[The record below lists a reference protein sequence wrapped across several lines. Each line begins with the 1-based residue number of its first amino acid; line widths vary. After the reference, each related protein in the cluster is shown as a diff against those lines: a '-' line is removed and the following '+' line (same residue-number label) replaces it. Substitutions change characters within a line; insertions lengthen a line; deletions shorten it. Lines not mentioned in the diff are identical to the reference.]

1 MTYTSIPNLAKFDT
15 SGIDKNRPPVI
26 LVDGSYYLF
35 RCFHGLPPLSNQ
47 DGLPTNA
54 TRGVLNALGKLIKK
68 YDPTHMAV
76 AFDTKA
82 PTFRHELSD
91 AYKAHR
97 PPMDDDLRVQI
108 PYIHEMIEK
117 LGISLIKIDGFEADD
132 IIGTL
137 ARNACKQGYPVV
149 ISTGDKDMAQL
160 VNDCVI
166 LEDSFKDK
174 ITDVAGVFDK
184 FGVHNTQ
191 IADYLTLMGDSSDGI
206 AGIPKVGAK
215 TASKLLGEYG
225 NIEGILANLA
235 NIKGMV
241 GQKIA
246 EHQDEIPL
254 NRTLA
259 TIVTDLQLPISFDE
273 LRLDN
278 DKETQIKRAKA
289 LYELFK
295 TLEFKKEMAEQ
306 LALLTMTEPSVT
318 NDFEEGNLNHTAYH
332 EFKDNQYHKDNT
344 DKNNTDKNDTF
355 IVKPLAVK
363 QGNYK
368 TVNTLDDFNALI
380 DKLKSVPYFAI
391 DTETT
396 SIDWQKAELVGIS
409 IATTNYEGYYIP
421 VGHTGDFD
429 ILLDNQL
436 DRDFVLNELKPI
448 LQNPN
453 IGKIGQHIKYD
464 SHIFKKYGIE
474 LNNWHMDTMLASY
487 VINGVATRHNMD
499 DLARHYLGVNT
510 TTFEDVAGKGVR
522 QLSFDK
528 VDMDKASDYACEDA
542 DITYRLFSVFDEY
555 LQKDTNANSLLHKLE
570 IPTAQILAQME
581 HDGILIKTEFLGKLS
596 LAFDN
601 QISQLEQQVFALAGE
616 RFNVASPKQLGE
628 ILFDKLG
635 ISGGKKTKTG
645 QYSTSE
651 AVLAKIDHPLVDVM
665 LEYRSLSKLKST
677 YTDTLAKVADKQG
690 RVHTSYHQAL
700 TSTGRLSSSDPNL
713 QNIPIRTDTGRL
725 IREAFVA
732 PKGRVILAADYSQIE
747 LRLMAHFSGDER
759 LIDAFK
765 NNLDI
770 HTATAS
776 EIMAKDLAE
785 VTPNERRSAKAVN
798 FGLLYGMGVFG
809 LAKQLGVENGVAK
822 DYIKRYFARYP
833 AIHDY
838 MENTKSYAKSTGY
851 VTTILGRKLYA
862 PNINSSNAM
871 IRQGAE
877 RASINAPLQG
887 SAAEII
893 KLAMIAVDKIL
904 PKDHAKLL
912 LQVHDELVFEVD
924 SDKAD
929 EMGEIIKTA
938 MQNVLTDTA
947 KELGWDVAFTVPL
960 VVEVGVGN
968 NWEEAH

>member
-54 TRGVLNALGKLIKK
+54 IRGVLNALGKLIKK

-82 PTFRHELSD
+82 PTFRHKLSD
-91 AYKAHR
+91 LYKAHR
-97 PPMDDDLRVQI
+97 PPMDDDLQVQI
-108 PYIHEMIEK
+108 PYIHELIEK
-117 LGISLIKIDGFEADD
+117 LGIALIKIDGFEADD

-137 ARNACKQGYPVV
+137 ARNACMQGYSVV

-306 LALLTMTEPSVT
+306 LTLLKMAELPVT
-318 NDFEEGNLNHTAYH
+318 DDLFNNDNADNELNNPFDDNLA
-332 EFKDNQYHKDNT
+332 DNSDELS
-344 DKNNTDKNDTF
+344 
-355 IVKPLAVK
+355 VKPLPIK
-363 QGNYK
+363 QGTYK
-368 TVNTLDDFNALI
+368 TINSLDEFHKFI
-380 DKLKSVPYFAI
+380 DKLKNVPYFAI

-409 IATTNYEGYYIP
+409 IATNNYEGYYIP

-436 DRDFVLNELKPI
+436 DRDVVLNELKPI
-448 LQNPN
+448 LENPN

-499 DLARHYLGVNT
+499 DLARHYLGVTT
-510 TTFEDVAGKGVR
+510 TTFEDVAGKGAK
-522 QLSFDK
+522 QLTFDK

-542 DITYRLFSVFDEY
+542 DITYRLFSVFHEY
-555 LQKDTNANSLLHKLE
+555 LQKDTNANSLLHNLE

-601 QISQLEQQVFALAGE
+601 QISQLEQQAFVLAGE

-635 ISGGKKTKTG
+635 IMGGKKTKTG

-651 AVLAKIDHPLVDVM
+651 AVLAKIDHPLVDVV
-665 LEYRSLSKLKST
+665 LEHRSLSKLKST
-677 YTDTLAKVADKQG
+677 YTDALAKVADKQG

-838 MENTKSYAKSTGY
+838 MENTKNCAKSTGY

-893 KLAMIAVDKIL
+893 KLAMIAVDKVL
-904 PKDHAKLL
+904 PKNHAKLL

-960 VVEVGVGN
+960 VVEVGVGS

>member
-1 MTYTSIPNLAKFDT
+1 
-15 SGIDKNRPPVI
+15 
-26 LVDGSYYLF
+26 
-35 RCFHGLPPLSNQ
+35 
-47 DGLPTNA
+47 
-54 TRGVLNALGKLIKK
+54 
-68 YDPTHMAV
+68 MAV

-82 PTFRHELSD
+82 PTFRHKLSD
-91 AYKAHR
+91 LYKAHR
-97 PPMDDDLRVQI
+97 PPMDEDLQVQI
-108 PYIHEMIEK
+108 PYIHELIEK
-117 LGISLIKIDGFEADD
+117 LGIALIKIDGFEADD

-137 ARNACKQGYPVV
+137 AHIACQNGHPVV

-225 NIEGILANLA
+225 NIEGILANVA

-259 TIVTDLQLPISFDE
+259 TIVTDLELPISFDE

-306 LALLTMTEPSVT
+306 LTLLKMAELPVT
-318 NDFEEGNLNHTAYH
+318 DDLFNNDNADNELNNPFDDNLA
-332 EFKDNQYHKDNT
+332 DNSDELS
-344 DKNNTDKNDTF
+344 
-355 IVKPLAVK
+355 VKPLPIK
-363 QGNYK
+363 QGTYK
-368 TVNTLDDFNALI
+368 TINSLDEFHKFI

-396 SIDWQKAELVGIS
+396 SIDWQKAELVGVS

-510 TTFEDVAGKGVR
+510 TTFEDVAGKGVK

-601 QISQLEQQVFALAGE
+601 QISQLEQKAFELAGE
-616 RFNVASPKQLGE
+616 SFNVASPKQLGE

-651 AVLAKIDHPLVDVM
+651 AVLAKIDHPLVDVV
-665 LEYRSLSKLKST
+665 LEHRSLSKLKST
-677 YTDTLAKVADKQG
+677 YTDALAKVADKQG

-732 PKGRVILAADYSQIE
+732 PKGRVIMAADYSQIE
-747 LRLMAHFSGDER
+747 LRLMAHFSGDES
-759 LIDAFK
+759 LINAFK

-770 HTATAS
+770 HTATAA
-776 EIMAKDLAE
+776 EIMGKDLAD

-912 LQVHDELVFEVD
+912 LQVHDELVFEVE

>member
-1 MTYTSIPNLAKFDT
+1 MTYTDIPNLATFDT
-15 SGIDKNRPPVI
+15 SAIDKSKPPVI

-35 RCFHGLPPLSNQ
+35 RCFHGLPLLSNQ

-68 YDPTHMAV
+68 YKPTHMAV

-108 PYIHEMIEK
+108 PYIHDLIEK
-117 LGISLIKIDGFEADD
+117 LGIPLIKIDGFEADD

-137 ARNACKQGYPVV
+137 ARTACQNGYPVV

-174 ITDVAGVFDK
+174 ITDVQGVFDK

-215 TASKLLGEYG
+215 TASKLLTEYG
-225 NIEGILANLA
+225 DIDGILANLA

-241 GQKIA
+241 GQKIY
-246 EHQDEIPL
+246 EHQGEIPL

-259 TIVTDLQLPISFDE
+259 TIVTNLELPISFDE

-278 DKETQIKRAKA
+278 DKQTQIKRAKA

-306 LALLTMTEPSVT
+306 SALLKMAELPVT
-318 NDFEEGNLNHTAYH
+318 DDLFNS
-332 EFKDNQYHKDNT
+332 DNT
-344 DKNNTDKNDTF
+344 DNELNNPFDDNLAENSDELS
-355 IVKPLAVK
+355 VKPLPIK
-363 QGNYK
+363 QGTYK
-368 TVNTLDDFNALI
+368 TINSLDEFHKLI
-380 DKLKSVPYFAI
+380 DKLKSLPYFAI

-396 SIDWQKAELVGIS
+396 SIDWQKAELVGVS
-409 IATTNYEGYYIP
+409 VATTNYEGYYIP

-436 DRDFVLNELKPI
+436 DRYFVLNELKPI
-448 LQNPN
+448 LENQS

-464 SHIFKKYGIE
+464 SHVLKKYGIE

-510 TTFEDVAGKGVR
+510 TTFEDVAGKGAK

-601 QISQLEQQVFALAGE
+601 QISQLEQKAFELAGE
-616 RFNVASPKQLGE
+616 SFNVASPKQLGE

-651 AVLAKIDHPLVDVM
+651 AILAKIDHPLVDVV
-665 LEYRSLSKLKST
+665 LEHRSLSKLKST
-677 YTDTLAKVADKQG
+677 YTDALAKVADKQG

-725 IREAFVA
+725 IREAFIA
-732 PKGRVILAADYSQIE
+732 PTGRVIMAADYSQIE
-747 LRLMAHFSGDER
+747 LRLMAHFSGDES
-759 LIDAFK
+759 LINAFK

-770 HTATAS
+770 HTATAA
-776 EIMAKDLAE
+776 EIMGKELSD

-862 PNINSSNAM
+862 PDINSSNAM

-904 PKDHAKLL
+904 PKEHAKLL

-929 EMGEIIKTA
+929 EIGELIKTA

-947 KELGWDVAFTVPL
+947 KSLGWDVDFAVPL
-960 VVEVGVGN
+960 VVEIGVGE
-968 NWEEAH
+968 NWEKAH

>member
-1 MTYTSIPNLAKFDT
+1 MTYTDIPNLATFDT
-15 SGIDKNRPPVI
+15 SAIDKDRPPVI

-35 RCFHGLPPLSNQ
+35 RCFHGMPPLSNQ

-68 YDPTHMAV
+68 YKPTHMAV

-108 PYIHEMIEK
+108 PYIHDLIEK

-137 ARNACKQGYPVV
+137 ARNACMQGYPVV

-174 ITDVAGVFDK
+174 ITDVQDVFDK

-215 TASKLLGEYG
+215 TASKLLTEYG
-225 NIEGILANLA
+225 DIDGILANLA

-241 GQKIA
+241 GQKIY
-246 EHQDEIPL
+246 EHQGEIPL

-259 TIVTDLQLPISFDE
+259 TIVTNLELPISFDE
-273 LRLDN
+273 LKLDN

-306 LALLTMTEPSVT
+306 LALLKMAELPVT
-318 NDFEEGNLNHTAYH
+318 DDLFNNDNADNELNNPFNDNLA
-332 EFKDNQYHKDNT
+332 DNSDELT
-344 DKNNTDKNDTF
+344 
-355 IVKPLAVK
+355 VKPLPIK
-363 QGNYK
+363 QGTYK
-368 TVNTLDDFNALI
+368 TINSLDEFHKLI

-396 SIDWQKAELVGIS
+396 SIDWQKAELVGVS
-409 IATTNYEGYYIP
+409 VATANYEGYYIP

-436 DRDFVLNELKPI
+436 DRDFVLTELKPI
-448 LQNPN
+448 LQNQR

-464 SHIFKKYGIE
+464 SHVFKKYGIE

-510 TTFEDVAGKGVR
+510 TTFEDVAGKGAK

-542 DITYRLFSVFDEY
+542 DITYRLFSVFDDY
-555 LQKDTNANSLLHKLE
+555 LQKDTNANSLLHKVE

-601 QISQLEQQVFALAGE
+601 QISQLEQKAFELAGE
-616 RFNVASPKQLGE
+616 SFNVASPKQLGE

-635 ISGGKKTKTG
+635 IAGGKKTKTG

-651 AVLAKIDHPLVDVM
+651 AVLAKIDHPLVDVV
-665 LEYRSLSKLKST
+665 LEHRSLSKLKST
-677 YTDTLAKVADKQG
+677 YTDALAKVADKQG

-725 IREAFVA
+725 IREAFIA
-732 PKGRVILAADYSQIE
+732 PTGRVIMAADYSQIE
-747 LRLMAHFSGDER
+747 LRLMAHFSGDES
-759 LIDAFK
+759 LINAFK

-770 HTATAS
+770 HTATAA
-776 EIMAKDLAE
+776 EIMGKELSD

-862 PNINSSNAM
+862 PDINSSNAM

-893 KLAMIAVDKIL
+893 KLAMIAVDKVL

-929 EMGEIIKTA
+929 EIGELIKTA

-947 KELGWDVAFTVPL
+947 KSLGWDVEFAVPL
-960 VVEVGVGN
+960 VVEIGVGE
-968 NWEEAH
+968 NWEKAH

>member
-54 TRGVLNALGKLIKK
+54 IRGVLNALGKLIKK
-68 YDPTHMAV
+68 YGPTHMAV

-137 ARNACKQGYPVV
+137 ARNACMQGYPVV

-225 NIEGILANLA
+225 NIEGILANLS

-259 TIVTDLQLPISFDE
+259 TIVTNLELPISFDE

-306 LALLTMTEPSVT
+306 LALLKMAELPVT
-318 NDFEEGNLNHTAYH
+318 DDLFNNDNADNELNNPFDDNLA
-332 EFKDNQYHKDNT
+332 DNSDELS
-344 DKNNTDKNDTF
+344 
-355 IVKPLAVK
+355 VKPLPIK
-363 QGNYK
+363 QGTYK
-368 TVNTLDDFNALI
+368 TINSLDEFHKFI
-380 DKLKSVPYFAI
+380 DKLNSVPYFAI

-396 SIDWQKAELVGIS
+396 SIDWQKAELVGVS

-464 SHIFKKYGIE
+464 SHVFKKYGIE

-487 VINGVATRHNMD
+487 VINGIATRHNMD

-510 TTFEDVAGKGVR
+510 TTFEDVVGKGVK

-555 LQKDTNANSLLHKLE
+555 LQKDTNANSLLHNLE

-601 QISQLEQQVFALAGE
+601 QISQLEQQAFELAGE

-665 LEYRSLSKLKST
+665 LEHRSLSKLKST

-700 TSTGRLSSSDPNL
+700 TSTGRLS
-713 QNIPIRTDTGRL
+713 
-725 IREAFVA
+725 
-732 PKGRVILAADYSQIE
+732 
-747 LRLMAHFSGDER
+747 
-759 LIDAFK
+759 
-765 NNLDI
+765 
-770 HTATAS
+770 
-776 EIMAKDLAE
+776 
-785 VTPNERRSAKAVN
+785 
-798 FGLLYGMGVFG
+798 
-809 LAKQLGVENGVAK
+809 
-822 DYIKRYFARYP
+822 
-833 AIHDY
+833 
-838 MENTKSYAKSTGY
+838 
-851 VTTILGRKLYA
+851 
-862 PNINSSNAM
+862 
-871 IRQGAE
+871 
-877 RASINAPLQG
+877 
-887 SAAEII
+887 
-893 KLAMIAVDKIL
+893 
-904 PKDHAKLL
+904 
-912 LQVHDELVFEVD
+912 
-924 SDKAD
+924 
-929 EMGEIIKTA
+929 
-938 MQNVLTDTA
+938 
-947 KELGWDVAFTVPL
+947 
-960 VVEVGVGN
+960 
-968 NWEEAH
+968 

>member
-54 TRGVLNALGKLIKK
+54 IRGVLNALGKLIKK
-68 YDPTHMAV
+68 YNPTHMAV

-97 PPMDDDLRVQI
+97 PPMDDDLQVQI
-108 PYIHEMIEK
+108 PYIHELIEK
-117 LGISLIKIDGFEADD
+117 LGIALIKIDGFEADD

-137 ARNACKQGYPVV
+137 ARNACMQGYPVV

-225 NIEGILANLA
+225 NIEGILANVA

-278 DKETQIKRAKA
+278 DKETQIKRAKV

-295 TLEFKKEMAEQ
+295 KLAFKKEMAEQ
-306 LALLTMTEPSVT
+306 LTLLKMAELPVT
-318 NDFEEGNLNHTAYH
+318 DDLFNNDNADNELNNPFDDNLA
-332 EFKDNQYHKDNT
+332 DNSDELS
-344 DKNNTDKNDTF
+344 
-355 IVKPLAVK
+355 VKPLPIK
-363 QGNYK
+363 QGTYK
-368 TVNTLDDFNALI
+368 TINSLDEFHKFI
-380 DKLKSVPYFAI
+380 DKLKNVPYFAI

-409 IATTNYEGYYIP
+409 IATNNYEGYYIP

-436 DRDFVLNELKPI
+436 DRDVVLNELKPI
-448 LQNPN
+448 LENPN

-510 TTFEDVAGKGVR
+510 TTFEDVAGKGVK

-555 LQKDTNANSLLHKLE
+555 LQKDTNANSLLHNLE

-601 QISQLEQQVFALAGE
+601 QISQLEQQAFELAGE

-665 LEYRSLSKLKST
+665 LEHRSLSKLKST

-838 MENTKSYAKSTGY
+838 MENTKNSAKSTGY

-862 PNINSSNAM
+862 PNINSPNAM

>member
-1 MTYTSIPNLAKFDT
+1 MTYTSIPNLAVFDT
-15 SGIDKNRPPVI
+15 ADIDKSKPPVI

-54 TRGVLNALGKLIKK
+54 TRGVLNALNKLIKK
-68 YDPTHMAV
+68 YKPTHMAV

-108 PYIHEMIEK
+108 PYIHDLIEK
-117 LGISLIKIDGFEADD
+117 LGIALIKIDGYEADD

-137 ARNACKQGYPVV
+137 AHTACQHGYPVV

-174 ITDVAGVFDK
+174 ITDVQGVFDK

-215 TASKLLGEYG
+215 TASKLLTEYG
-225 NIEGILANLA
+225 DIDGILANLA
-235 NIKGMV
+235 SIKGMV

-246 EHQDEIPL
+246 QHQGEIPL

-259 TIVTDLQLPISFDE
+259 TIVTNLELPISFDE
-273 LRLDN
+273 LKLDN
-278 DKETQIKRAKA
+278 NKEIQIKRAKD
-289 LYELFK
+289 LYDLFK
-295 TLEFKKEMAEQ
+295 ELEFKKEMAEQ
-306 LALLTMTEPSVT
+306 SALLNTMDSSIVDELFNHDNLKDNA
-318 NDFEEGNLNHTAYH
+318 NDNLNNSNELT
-332 EFKDNQYHKDNT
+332 
-344 DKNNTDKNDTF
+344 
-355 IVKPLAVK
+355 VKPLPVQ

-368 TVNTLDDFNALI
+368 TINTFDEFQALI
-380 DKLKSVPYFAI
+380 NKLKAVPYFAI

-396 SIDWQKAELVGIS
+396 SVDWQKAQLVGVS
-409 IATTNYEGYYIP
+409 IATNNYEGYYIP

-436 DRDFVLNELKPI
+436 DRNFVLNELKPI
-448 LQNPN
+448 LENPA

-464 SHIFKKYGIE
+464 SHIFKKYGIK
-474 LNNWHMDTMLASY
+474 LNNWYMDTMLASY

-499 DLARHYLGVNT
+499 DLARHYLNVKT
-510 TTFEDVAGKGVR
+510 TTFEDVAGKGAK
-522 QLSFDK
+522 QLTFDK

-542 DITYRLFSVFDEY
+542 DIAYRLFSVFAEY
-555 LQKDTNANSLLHKLE
+555 LQKDTNTKNLLEKLE
-570 IPTAQILAQME
+570 MPTAQILAQME
-581 HDGILIKTEFLGKLS
+581 YDGILIKTEFLGKLS
-596 LAFDN
+596 LVFNN
-601 QISQLEQQVFALAGE
+601 QISQLENKAFELAGE
-616 RFNVASPKQLGE
+616 NFNVASPKQLGE
-628 ILFDKLG
+628 ILFGKLG
-635 ISGGKKTKTG
+635 IAGGKKTKTG

-651 AVLAKIDHPLVDVM
+651 AVLAKIDHPLVDVV
-665 LEYRSLSKLKST
+665 LEHRSLSKLKST
-677 YTDTLAKVADKQG
+677 YTDTLAKVADENG

-725 IREAFVA
+725 IREAFIA
-732 PKGRVILAADYSQIE
+732 PKGRVVLAADYSQIE
-747 LRLMAHFSGDER
+747 LRLMAHFSGDES
-759 LIDAFK
+759 LINAFK

-770 HTATAS
+770 HTATAA
-776 EIMAKDLAE
+776 EIMDKQLTD
-785 VTPNERRSAKAVN
+785 VTPHERRSAKAVN

-838 MENTKSYAKSTGY
+838 MENTKSYAKSAGY

-862 PNINSSNAM
+862 PDINSSNAM

-893 KLAMIAVDKIL
+893 KLAMIAVDKVL
-904 PKDHAKLL
+904 PKEHAKLL

-924 SDKAD
+924 ADKVD
-929 EMGEIIKTA
+929 EVGELIKTA

-947 KELGWDVAFTVPL
+947 KDLGWDVDFAVPL
-960 VVEVGVGN
+960 VVEIGVGE
-968 NWEEAH
+968 NWDKAH

>member
-1 MTYTSIPNLAKFDT
+1 MTHIPNLATFDT
-15 SGIDKNRPPVI
+15 THIDRTRSPVI

-35 RCFHGLPPLSNQ
+35 RCFHGLPPLANK

-54 TRGVLNALGKLIKK
+54 TRGVLNALNKLIKK
-68 YDPTHMAV
+68 YNPTHMAV

-108 PYIHEMIEK
+108 PYIHKMIGR
-117 LGISLIKIDGFEADD
+117 LGIPLITIDGFEADD

-137 ARNACKQGYPVV
+137 AHTACQNGYPVV

-174 ITDVAGVFDK
+174 ITDVAGVFEK

-191 IADYLTLMGDSSDGI
+191 IADYLTLMGDSVDGI

-215 TASKLLGEYG
+215 TASKLLTDYG
-225 NIEGILANLA
+225 DIEGILNNLA
-235 NIKGMV
+235 NIKGVV
-241 GQKIA
+241 GKNIA
-246 EHQDEIPL
+246 EHQGEIPL

-259 TIVTDLQLPISFDE
+259 TIVTNLALPISFDE
-273 LRLDN
+273 LKLDN
-278 DKETQIKRAKA
+278 SQTATIGRAKD
-289 LYELFK
+289 LHQLFNE
-295 TLEFKKEMAEQ
+295 LEFKKEMAEQ
-306 LALLTMTEPSVT
+306 SALLKLADMPITDDLFA
-318 NDFEEGNLNHTAYH
+318 NDELSNDNLPT
-332 EFKDNQYHKDNT
+332 DNLLNGELL
-344 DKNNTDKNDTF
+344 NSDTLS
-355 IVKPLAVK
+355 VKPLPIK
-363 QGNYK
+363 PTHYHTIDNK
-368 TVNTLDDFNALI
+368 DDFLNLI
-380 DKLKSVPYFAI
+380 TQLKNSPHFAI

-396 SIDWQKAELVGIS
+396 DIHWQKAELVGIS
-409 IATTNYEGYYIP
+409 ISLYNYNGYYIP
-421 VGHTGDFD
+421 LGHTGDFN
-429 ILLDNQL
+429 LLIDNQL
-436 DRDFVLNELKPI
+436 DRDFVLNKLKPI
-448 LQNPN
+448 LENPS

-464 SHIFKKYGIE
+464 SHIFKKYGID
-474 LNNWHMDTMLASY
+474 LINWQMDTMLASY
-487 VINGVATRHNMD
+487 VINSVATRHNMD
-499 DLARHYLGVNT
+499 DLARHYLGVT
-510 TTFEDVAGKGVR
+510 TTSFEEVAGKGAK
-522 QLSFDK
+522 QISFDK
-528 VDMDKASDYACEDA
+528 VELEKASQYACEDA

-555 LQKDTNANSLLHKLE
+555 LNQDPNAKNLLTKLE

-581 HDGILIKTEFLGKLS
+581 YDGILIKPEFLSKLS
-596 LAFDN
+596 LSFDN
-601 QISQLEQQVFALAGE
+601 QIFELEQKAYELAGE
-616 RFNVASPKQLGE
+616 PFNLASPKQLGE
-628 ILFDKLG
+628 ILFGKLG

-651 AVLAKIDHPLVDVM
+651 ATLAKIDHPLVEVV
-665 LEYRSLSKLKST
+665 LEHRSLSKLKST
-677 YTDTLAKVADKQG
+677 YTDALIKACDKGG

-713 QNIPIRTDTGRL
+713 QNIPIRTDTGRQ

-732 PKGRVILAADYSQIE
+732 PEGRVILAADYSQIE
-747 LRLMAHFSGDER
+747 LRLMAHFSGDES
-759 LIDAFK
+759 LINAF
-765 NNLDI
+765 NHNLDI

-776 EIMAKDLAE
+776 EIMGKPLSE

-809 LAKQLGVENGVAK
+809 LAKQLGVSNDVAK

-833 AIHDY
+833 AINDY
-838 MENTKSYAKSTGY
+838 MENTKTHAKEMGY

-862 PNINSSNAM
+862 PDINSSNQM
-871 IRQGAE
+871 IKQGAE

-893 KLAMIAVDKIL
+893 KLAMIAVDKVL
-904 PKDHAKLL
+904 PKDNAKLL

-924 SDKAD
+924 ADKVD
-929 EMGEIIKTA
+929 EIGELIKTA
-938 MQNVLTDTA
+938 MQNVLRDTA
-947 KELGWDVAFTVPL
+947 KTLGWTVEFAVPL
-960 VVEVGVGN
+960 LVEIGVGE
-968 NWEEAH
+968 NWDEAH

>member
-1 MTYTSIPNLAKFDT
+1 MTYTDIPNLATFDT
-15 SGIDKNRPPVI
+15 SAIDKSKPPVI

-35 RCFHGLPPLSNQ
+35 RCFHGLPLLSNQ

-68 YDPTHMAV
+68 YKPSHMAV

-108 PYIHEMIEK
+108 PYIHDLIEK
-117 LGISLIKIDGFEADD
+117 LGIPLIKIDGFEADD

-137 ARNACKQGYPVV
+137 AHTACQNGYPVV

-174 ITDVAGVFDK
+174 ITDVQGVFDK

-215 TASKLLGEYG
+215 TASKLLTEYG
-225 NIEGILANLA
+225 DIDGILANLA

-241 GQKIA
+241 GQKIY
-246 EHQDEIPL
+246 EHQGEIPL

-259 TIVTDLQLPISFDE
+259 TIVTNLELPISFDE

-278 DKETQIKRAKA
+278 DKQTQIKRAKA

-306 LALLTMTEPSVT
+306 SALLKMAELPVT
-318 NDFEEGNLNHTAYH
+318 DDLFNNDNADNELNNPFDDNLA
-332 EFKDNQYHKDNT
+332 DNSDELS
-344 DKNNTDKNDTF
+344 
-355 IVKPLAVK
+355 VKPLPIK
-363 QGNYK
+363 QGTYK
-368 TVNTLDDFNALI
+368 TINSLDEFYKLI
-380 DKLKSVPYFAI
+380 DKLKSLPYFAI

-396 SIDWQKAELVGIS
+396 SIDWQKAELVGVS
-409 IATTNYEGYYIP
+409 VATTNYEGYYIP

-448 LQNPN
+448 LENQS

-464 SHIFKKYGIE
+464 SHVFKKYGIE

-510 TTFEDVAGKGVR
+510 TTFEDVAGKGAK

-601 QISQLEQQVFALAGE
+601 QISQLEQKAFELAGE
-616 RFNVASPKQLGE
+616 SFNVASPKQLGE

-651 AVLAKIDHPLVDVM
+651 ATLAKIDHPLVDVV
-665 LEYRSLSKLKST
+665 LEHRSLSKLKST
-677 YTDTLAKVADKQG
+677 YTDALAKVADKQG

-725 IREAFVA
+725 IREAFIA
-732 PKGRVILAADYSQIE
+732 PTGRVIMAADYSQIE
-747 LRLMAHFSGDER
+747 LRLMAHFSGDES
-759 LIDAFK
+759 LINAFK

-770 HTATAS
+770 HTATAA
-776 EIMAKDLAE
+776 EIMGKELSD

-862 PNINSSNAM
+862 PDINSSNAM

-929 EMGEIIKTA
+929 EIGKLIKTA

-947 KELGWDVAFTVPL
+947 KSLGWDVDFAVPL
-960 VVEVGVGN
+960 VVEIGVGE
-968 NWEEAH
+968 NWEKAH

>member
-1 MTYTSIPNLAKFDT
+1 MTYTDIPNLATFDT
-15 SGIDKNRPPVI
+15 SAIDKSKPPVI

-35 RCFHGLPPLSNQ
+35 RCFHGLPLLSNQ

-68 YDPTHMAV
+68 YKPTHMAV

-108 PYIHEMIEK
+108 PYIHDLIEK
-117 LGISLIKIDGFEADD
+117 LGIPLIKIDGFEADD

-137 ARNACKQGYPVV
+137 ARTACQNGYPVV

-174 ITDVAGVFDK
+174 ITDVQGVFDK

-215 TASKLLGEYG
+215 TASKLLTEYKD
-225 NIEGILANLA
+225 IDGILANLA

-241 GQKIA
+241 GQKIY
-246 EHQDEIPL
+246 EHQGEIPL

-259 TIVTDLQLPISFDE
+259 TIVTNLELPISFDE

-278 DKETQIKRAKA
+278 DKQTQIKRAKA

-306 LALLTMTEPSVT
+306 SALLKMAELPVT
-318 NDFEEGNLNHTAYH
+318 DDLFNNDNADNELNNPFDDNLA
-332 EFKDNQYHKDNT
+332 DNSDELS
-344 DKNNTDKNDTF
+344 
-355 IVKPLAVK
+355 VKPLPIK
-363 QGNYK
+363 QGTYK
-368 TVNTLDDFNALI
+368 TINSLDEFYKLI
-380 DKLKSVPYFAI
+380 DKLKSLPYFAI

-396 SIDWQKAELVGIS
+396 SIDWQKAELVGVS
-409 IATTNYEGYYIP
+409 VATTNYEGYYIP

-429 ILLDNQL
+429 VLLDNQL

-448 LQNPN
+448 LENQS

-464 SHIFKKYGIE
+464 SHVLKKYGIE

-510 TTFEDVAGKGVR
+510 TTFEDVAGKGAK

-601 QISQLEQQVFALAGE
+601 QISQLEQKAFELAGE
-616 RFNVASPKQLGE
+616 SFNVASPKQLGE

-635 ISGGKKTKTG
+635 ISGAKKTKTG

-651 AVLAKIDHPLVDVM
+651 ATLAKIDHPLVDVV
-665 LEYRSLSKLKST
+665 LEHRSLSKLKST
-677 YTDTLAKVADKQG
+677 YTDALAKVADKQG

-725 IREAFVA
+725 IREAFIA
-732 PKGRVILAADYSQIE
+732 PTGRVIMAADYSQIE
-747 LRLMAHFSGDER
+747 LRLMAHFSGDES
-759 LIDAFK
+759 LINAFK

-770 HTATAS
+770 HTATAA
-776 EIMAKDLAE
+776 EIMGKELSD

-862 PNINSSNAM
+862 PDINSSNAM

-929 EMGEIIKTA
+929 EIGKLIKTA

-947 KELGWDVAFTVPL
+947 KSLGWDVDFAVPL
-960 VVEVGVGN
+960 VVEIGVGE
-968 NWEEAH
+968 NWEKAH

>member
-1 MTYTSIPNLAKFDT
+1 MTYTDIPNLATFDT
-15 SGIDKNRPPVI
+15 SAIDKSKPPVI

-35 RCFHGLPPLSNQ
+35 RCFHGLPLLSNQ

-68 YDPTHMAV
+68 YKPTHMAV

-108 PYIHEMIEK
+108 PYIHDLIEK
-117 LGISLIKIDGFEADD
+117 LGIPLIKIDGFEADD

-137 ARNACKQGYPVV
+137 ARTACQNGYPVV

-174 ITDVAGVFDK
+174 ITDVQGVFDK

-215 TASKLLGEYG
+215 TASKLLTEYKD
-225 NIEGILANLA
+225 IDGILANLA

-241 GQKIA
+241 GQKIY
-246 EHQDEIPL
+246 EHQGEIPL

-259 TIVTDLQLPISFDE
+259 TIVTNLELPISFDE

-278 DKETQIKRAKA
+278 DKQTQIKRAKA

-306 LALLTMTEPSVT
+306 SALLKMAELPVT
-318 NDFEEGNLNHTAYH
+318 DDLFNNDNADNELNNPFDDNLA
-332 EFKDNQYHKDNT
+332 DNSDELS
-344 DKNNTDKNDTF
+344 
-355 IVKPLAVK
+355 VKPLPIK
-363 QGNYK
+363 QGTYK
-368 TVNTLDDFNALI
+368 TINSLDEFHKLI
-380 DKLKSVPYFAI
+380 DKLKSLPYFAI

-396 SIDWQKAELVGIS
+396 SIDWQKAELVGVS

-448 LQNPN
+448 LENQS

-464 SHIFKKYGIE
+464 SHVLKKYGIE

-510 TTFEDVAGKGVR
+510 TTFEDVAGKGAK

-601 QISQLEQQVFALAGE
+601 KISQLEQKAFELAGE
-616 RFNVASPKQLGE
+616 SFNVASPKQLGE

-651 AVLAKIDHPLVDVM
+651 ATLAKIDHPLVDVV
-665 LEYRSLSKLKST
+665 LEHRSLSKLKST
-677 YTDTLAKVADKQG
+677 YTDALAKVADKQG

-725 IREAFVA
+725 IREAFIA
-732 PKGRVILAADYSQIE
+732 PTGRVIMAADYSQIE
-747 LRLMAHFSGDER
+747 LRLMAHFSGDES
-759 LIDAFK
+759 LINAFK

-770 HTATAS
+770 HTATAA
-776 EIMAKDLAE
+776 EIMGKELSD

-862 PNINSSNAM
+862 PDINSSNAM

-904 PKDHAKLL
+904 PKEHAKLL

-929 EMGEIIKTA
+929 EIGKLIKTA

-947 KELGWDVAFTVPL
+947 KSLGWDVDFAVPL
-960 VVEVGVGN
+960 VVEIGVGE
-968 NWEEAH
+968 NWEKAH

>member
-54 TRGVLNALGKLIKK
+54 IRGVLNALGKLIKK
-68 YDPTHMAV
+68 YKPTHMAV

-82 PTFRHELSD
+82 PTFRHKLSD
-91 AYKAHR
+91 LYKAHR
-97 PPMDDDLRVQI
+97 PPMDEDLQVQI
-108 PYIHEMIEK
+108 PYIHELIEK
-117 LGISLIKIDGFEADD
+117 LGIALIKIDGFEADD

-137 ARNACKQGYPVV
+137 AHIACQNGHPVV

-225 NIEGILANLA
+225 NIEGILANVA

-259 TIVTDLQLPISFDE
+259 TIVTDLELPISFDE

-306 LALLTMTEPSVT
+306 LTLLKMAELPVT
-318 NDFEEGNLNHTAYH
+318 DDLFNNDNADNELNNPFDDNLA
-332 EFKDNQYHKDNT
+332 DNSDELS
-344 DKNNTDKNDTF
+344 
-355 IVKPLAVK
+355 VKPLPIK
-363 QGNYK
+363 QGTYK
-368 TVNTLDDFNALI
+368 TINSLDEFHKFI

-396 SIDWQKAELVGIS
+396 SIDWQKAELVGVS

-487 VINGVATRHNMD
+487 VINGIATRHNMD

-510 TTFEDVAGKGVR
+510 TTFEDVAGKGVK

-601 QISQLEQQVFALAGE
+601 QISQLEQKAFELAGE
-616 RFNVASPKQLGE
+616 SFNVASPKQLGE

-651 AVLAKIDHPLVDVM
+651 AVLAKIDHPLVDVV
-665 LEYRSLSKLKST
+665 LEHRSLSKLKST
-677 YTDTLAKVADKQG
+677 YTDALAKVADKQG

-725 IREAFVA
+725 IREAFIA
-732 PKGRVILAADYSQIE
+732 PTGRVIMAADYSQIE
-747 LRLMAHFSGDER
+747 LRLMAHFSGDES
-759 LIDAFK
+759 LINAFK

-770 HTATAS
+770 HTATAA
-776 EIMAKDLAE
+776 EIMGKDLAD

-912 LQVHDELVFEVD
+912 LQVHDELVFEVE

>member
-1 MTYTSIPNLAKFDT
+1 MTYTDIPNLATFDT
-15 SGIDKNRPPVI
+15 SAIDKSKPPVI

-35 RCFHGLPPLSNQ
+35 RCFHGLPLLSNQ

-68 YDPTHMAV
+68 YKPTHMAV

-108 PYIHEMIEK
+108 PYIHDLIEK
-117 LGISLIKIDGFEADD
+117 LGIPLIKIDGFEADD

-137 ARNACKQGYPVV
+137 ARTACQNGYPVV

-174 ITDVAGVFDK
+174 ITDVQGVFDK

-215 TASKLLGEYG
+215 TASKLLTEYKD
-225 NIEGILANLA
+225 IDGILANLA

-241 GQKIA
+241 GQKIY
-246 EHQDEIPL
+246 EHQGEIPL

-259 TIVTDLQLPISFDE
+259 TIVTNLELPISFDE

-278 DKETQIKRAKA
+278 DKQTQIKRAKA

-306 LALLTMTEPSVT
+306 SALLKMAELPVT
-318 NDFEEGNLNHTAYH
+318 DDLFNNDNADNELNNPFDDNLA
-332 EFKDNQYHKDNT
+332 DNSDELT
-344 DKNNTDKNDTF
+344 
-355 IVKPLAVK
+355 VKPLPIK
-363 QGNYK
+363 QGTYK
-368 TVNTLDDFNALI
+368 TINSLDEFYKLI
-380 DKLKSVPYFAI
+380 DKLKSLPYFAI

-396 SIDWQKAELVGIS
+396 SIDWQKAELVGVS
-409 IATTNYEGYYIP
+409 VATTNYEGYYIP

-448 LQNPN
+448 LENQS

-464 SHIFKKYGIE
+464 SHVLKKYGIE

-510 TTFEDVAGKGVR
+510 TTFEDVAGKGAK

-528 VDMDKASDYACEDA
+528 VEMDKASDYACEDA

-601 QISQLEQQVFALAGE
+601 QISQLEQKAFELAGE
-616 RFNVASPKQLGE
+616 SFNVASPKQLGE

-651 AVLAKIDHPLVDVM
+651 ATLAKIDHPLVDVV
-665 LEYRSLSKLKST
+665 LEHRSLSKLKST
-677 YTDTLAKVADKQG
+677 YTDALAKVADKQG

-725 IREAFVA
+725 IREAFIA
-732 PKGRVILAADYSQIE
+732 PTGRVIMAADYSQIE
-747 LRLMAHFSGDER
+747 LRLMAHFSGDES
-759 LIDAFK
+759 LINAFK

-770 HTATAS
+770 HTATAA
-776 EIMAKDLAE
+776 EIMGKELSD

-862 PNINSSNAM
+862 PDINSSNAM

-904 PKDHAKLL
+904 PKEYAKLL

-929 EMGEIIKTA
+929 EIGELIKTA

-947 KELGWDVAFTVPL
+947 KSLGWDVDFAVPL
-960 VVEVGVGN
+960 VVEIGVGE
-968 NWEEAH
+968 NWEKAH

>member
-54 TRGVLNALGKLIKK
+54 IRGVLNALGKLIKK
-68 YDPTHMAV
+68 YKPTHMAV

-82 PTFRHELSD
+82 PTFRHKLSD
-91 AYKAHR
+91 LYKAHR
-97 PPMDDDLRVQI
+97 PPMDEDLQVQI
-108 PYIHEMIEK
+108 PYIHELIEK
-117 LGISLIKIDGFEADD
+117 LGIALIKIDGFEADD

-137 ARNACKQGYPVV
+137 AHIACQNGHPVV

-225 NIEGILANLA
+225 NIEGILANVA

-259 TIVTDLQLPISFDE
+259 TIVTDLELPISFDE

-306 LALLTMTEPSVT
+306 LTLLKMAELPVT
-318 NDFEEGNLNHTAYH
+318 DDLFNNDNADNELNNPFDDNLA
-332 EFKDNQYHKDNT
+332 DNSDELS
-344 DKNNTDKNDTF
+344 
-355 IVKPLAVK
+355 VKPLPIK
-363 QGNYK
+363 QGTYK
-368 TVNTLDDFNALI
+368 TINSLDEFHKFI

-396 SIDWQKAELVGIS
+396 SIDWQKAELVGVS

-510 TTFEDVAGKGVR
+510 TTFEDVAGKGVK

-601 QISQLEQQVFALAGE
+601 QISQLEQKAFELAGE
-616 RFNVASPKQLGE
+616 SFNVASPKQLGE

-651 AVLAKIDHPLVDVM
+651 AVLAKIDHPLVDVV
-665 LEYRSLSKLKST
+665 LEHRSLSKLKST
-677 YTDTLAKVADKQG
+677 YTDALAKVA
-690 RVHTSYHQAL
+690 
-700 TSTGRLSSSDPNL
+700 
-713 QNIPIRTDTGRL
+713 
-725 IREAFVA
+725 
-732 PKGRVILAADYSQIE
+732 
-747 LRLMAHFSGDER
+747 
-759 LIDAFK
+759 
-765 NNLDI
+765 
-770 HTATAS
+770 
-776 EIMAKDLAE
+776 
-785 VTPNERRSAKAVN
+785 
-798 FGLLYGMGVFG
+798 
-809 LAKQLGVENGVAK
+809 
-822 DYIKRYFARYP
+822 
-833 AIHDY
+833 
-838 MENTKSYAKSTGY
+838 
-851 VTTILGRKLYA
+851 
-862 PNINSSNAM
+862 
-871 IRQGAE
+871 
-877 RASINAPLQG
+877 
-887 SAAEII
+887 
-893 KLAMIAVDKIL
+893 
-904 PKDHAKLL
+904 
-912 LQVHDELVFEVD
+912 
-924 SDKAD
+924 
-929 EMGEIIKTA
+929 
-938 MQNVLTDTA
+938 
-947 KELGWDVAFTVPL
+947 
-960 VVEVGVGN
+960 
-968 NWEEAH
+968 

>member
-1 MTYTSIPNLAKFDT
+1 MTYTDIPNLATFDT
-15 SGIDKNRPPVI
+15 SAIDKFKPPVI

-68 YDPTHMAV
+68 YKPTHMAV

-108 PYIHEMIEK
+108 PYIHDLIEK

-137 ARNACKQGYPVV
+137 ARNACMQGHPVV

-174 ITDVAGVFDK
+174 ITDLQGVFDK

-215 TASKLLGEYG
+215 TASKLLTEYG
-225 NIEGILANLA
+225 DIDGILANLA

-241 GQKIA
+241 GQKIY
-246 EHQDEIPL
+246 EHQGEIPL

-259 TIVTDLQLPISFDE
+259 TIVTNLELPISFDE

-278 DKETQIKRAKA
+278 DKQTQIKRAKA

-306 LALLTMTEPSVT
+306 LALLKMAELPVT
-318 NDFEEGNLNHTAYH
+318 DDLFNNDNADNELNNPFDDNLA
-332 EFKDNQYHKDNT
+332 DNSDELT
-344 DKNNTDKNDTF
+344 
-355 IVKPLAVK
+355 VKPLPIK
-363 QGNYK
+363 QGTYK
-368 TVNTLDDFNALI
+368 TINSLDEFHKLI
-380 DKLKSVPYFAI
+380 DKLKSLPYFAI

-396 SIDWQKAELVGIS
+396 SIDWQKAELVGVS

-448 LQNPN
+448 LENQS

-464 SHIFKKYGIE
+464 SHVFKKYGIE

-510 TTFEDVAGKGVR
+510 TTFEDVAGKGAK

-601 QISQLEQQVFALAGE
+601 QISQLEQKAFELAGE
-616 RFNVASPKQLGE
+616 SFNVASPKQLGE

-651 AVLAKIDHPLVDVM
+651 AVLAKIDHPLVDVV
-665 LEYRSLSKLKST
+665 LEHRSLSKLKST
-677 YTDTLAKVADKQG
+677 YTDALAKVADKQG

-725 IREAFVA
+725 IREAFIA
-732 PKGRVILAADYSQIE
+732 PTGRVIMAADYSQIE
-747 LRLMAHFSGDER
+747 LRLMAHFSGDES
-759 LIDAFK
+759 LINAFK

-770 HTATAS
+770 HTATAA
-776 EIMAKDLAE
+776 EIMGKELSD

-862 PNINSSNAM
+862 PDINSSNAM

-929 EMGEIIKTA
+929 EIGELIKTA

-947 KELGWDVAFTVPL
+947 KSLGWDVDFAVPL
-960 VVEVGVGN
+960 VVEIGVGE
-968 NWEEAH
+968 NWEKAH

>member
-1 MTYTSIPNLAKFDT
+1 MTYTDIPNLATFDT
-15 SGIDKNRPPVI
+15 SAIDKSKPPVI

-35 RCFHGLPPLSNQ
+35 RCFHGMPLLSNQ

-68 YDPTHMAV
+68 YKPTHMAV

-108 PYIHEMIEK
+108 PYIHDLIEK

-137 ARNACKQGYPVV
+137 AHTACQNGYPVV

-174 ITDVAGVFDK
+174 ITDLQGVFDK

-215 TASKLLGEYG
+215 TASKLLTEYG
-225 NIEGILANLA
+225 DIDGILANLA

-241 GQKIA
+241 GQKIY
-246 EHQDEIPL
+246 EHQGEIPL

-259 TIVTDLQLPISFDE
+259 TIVTNLELPISFDE

-278 DKETQIKRAKA
+278 DKQTQIKRAKA

-306 LALLTMTEPSVT
+306 LALLKMAELPVT
-318 NDFEEGNLNHTAYH
+318 DDLFNNDNADNELNNPFDDNLA
-332 EFKDNQYHKDNT
+332 DNSDELT
-344 DKNNTDKNDTF
+344 
-355 IVKPLAVK
+355 VKPLPIK
-363 QGNYK
+363 QGTYK
-368 TVNTLDDFNALI
+368 TINSLDEFHKLI

-396 SIDWQKAELVGIS
+396 SIDWQKAELVGVS

-448 LQNPN
+448 LENQS

-464 SHIFKKYGIE
+464 SHVFKKYGIE
-474 LNNWHMDTMLASY
+474 LNNWHMDTMLTSY

-510 TTFEDVAGKGVR
+510 TTFEDVAGKGAK

-555 LQKDTNANSLLHKLE
+555 LQKDNNANSLLHKLE

-601 QISQLEQQVFALAGE
+601 KISQLEQKAFELAGE
-616 RFNVASPKQLGE
+616 SFNVASPKQLGE

-651 AVLAKIDHPLVDVM
+651 ATLAKIDHPLVDVV
-665 LEYRSLSKLKST
+665 LEHRSLSKLKST
-677 YTDTLAKVADKQG
+677 YTDALAKVADKQG

-725 IREAFVA
+725 IREAFIA
-732 PKGRVILAADYSQIE
+732 PTGRVIMAADYSQIE
-747 LRLMAHFSGDER
+747 LRLMAHFSGDES
-759 LIDAFK
+759 LINAFK

-770 HTATAS
+770 HTATAA
-776 EIMAKDLAE
+776 EIMGKELSD

-862 PNINSSNAM
+862 PDINSSNAM

-929 EMGEIIKTA
+929 EIGELIKTA

-947 KELGWDVAFTVPL
+947 KSLGWDVDFAVPL
-960 VVEVGVGN
+960 VVEIGVGE
-968 NWEEAH
+968 NWEKAH

>member
-68 YDPTHMAV
+68 YKPTHMAV

-137 ARNACKQGYPVV
+137 ARNACMQGYPVV

-225 NIEGILANLA
+225 NIEGILANLS

-306 LALLTMTEPSVT
+306 LTLLKMAELPVT
-318 NDFEEGNLNHTAYH
+318 DDLFNNDNADNELNNPFDDNLA
-332 EFKDNQYHKDNT
+332 DNSDELS
-344 DKNNTDKNDTF
+344 
-355 IVKPLAVK
+355 VKPLPIK
-363 QGNYK
+363 QGTYK
-368 TVNTLDDFNALI
+368 TINSLDEFHKFI
-380 DKLKSVPYFAI
+380 DKLKNAPYFAI

-396 SIDWQKAELVGIS
+396 SIDWQKAELVGVS

-421 VGHTGDFD
+421 VGHTGDFGV
-429 ILLDNQL
+429 LLDDQL
-436 DRDFVLNELKPI
+436 DKEFVLNQLKPI
-448 LQNPN
+448 LENTH

-499 DLARHYLGVNT
+499 DLASYYLGVTT
-510 TTFEDVAGKGVR
+510 TTFEEVAGKGAK

-528 VDMDKASDYACEDA
+528 VNVNEASDYACEDA

-555 LQKDTNANSLLHKLE
+555 LQKDTNANQLLHQLE
-570 IPTAQILAQME
+570 IPIAQILTQME

-596 LAFDN
+596 LAFDQ
-601 QISQLEQQVFALAGE
+601 QISQLEQQAFALAGE

-628 ILFDKLG
+628 ILFDKLD

-651 AVLAKIDHPLVDVM
+651 AVLAKIDHPLVDVV
-665 LEYRSLSKLKST
+665 LEHRSLSKLKST

-838 MENTKSYAKSTGY
+838 MENTKNCAKSTGY

-893 KLAMIAVDKIL
+893 KLAMIAVDKVL

>member
-1 MTYTSIPNLAKFDT
+1 MTYTDIPNLATFDT
-15 SGIDKNRPPVI
+15 SAIDKSKPPVI

-35 RCFHGLPPLSNQ
+35 RCFHGLPLLSNQ

-68 YDPTHMAV
+68 YKPTHMAV

-108 PYIHEMIEK
+108 PYIHDLIEK
-117 LGISLIKIDGFEADD
+117 LGIPLIKIDGFEADD

-137 ARNACKQGYPVV
+137 AHTACQNGYPVV

-174 ITDVAGVFDK
+174 ITDVQGVFDK

-215 TASKLLGEYG
+215 TASKLLTEYG
-225 NIEGILANLA
+225 DIDGILANLA

-241 GQKIA
+241 GQKIY
-246 EHQDEIPL
+246 EHQGEIPL

-259 TIVTDLQLPISFDE
+259 TIVTNLELPISFDE

-278 DKETQIKRAKA
+278 DKQTQIKRAKA

-306 LALLTMTEPSVT
+306 SALLKMAELPVT
-318 NDFEEGNLNHTAYH
+318 DDLFNNDNADNELNNPFDDNLA
-332 EFKDNQYHKDNT
+332 DNSDELS
-344 DKNNTDKNDTF
+344 
-355 IVKPLAVK
+355 VKPLPIK
-363 QGNYK
+363 QGTYK
-368 TVNTLDDFNALI
+368 TINSLDEFHKLI

-396 SIDWQKAELVGIS
+396 SIDWQKAELVGVS

-448 LQNPN
+448 LENQS

-464 SHIFKKYGIE
+464 SHVLKKYGIE

-510 TTFEDVAGKGVR
+510 TTFEDVAGKGAK

-555 LQKDTNANSLLHKLE
+555 LQKDNNANSLLHKLE

-601 QISQLEQQVFALAGE
+601 QISQLEQKAFELAGE
-616 RFNVASPKQLGE
+616 SFNVASPKQLGE

-651 AVLAKIDHPLVDVM
+651 ATLAKIDHPLVDVV
-665 LEYRSLSKLKST
+665 LEHRSLSKLKST
-677 YTDTLAKVADKQG
+677 YTDALAKVADKQG

-725 IREAFVA
+725 IREAFIA
-732 PKGRVILAADYSQIE
+732 PTRRVIMAADYSQIE
-747 LRLMAHFSGDER
+747 LRLMAHFSGDES
-759 LIDAFK
+759 LINAFK

-770 HTATAS
+770 HTATAA
-776 EIMAKDLAE
+776 EIMGKELSD

-838 MENTKSYAKSTGY
+838 MENTKSYAKSAGY

-862 PNINSSNAM
+862 PDINSSNAM

-929 EMGEIIKTA
+929 EIGKLIKTA

-947 KELGWDVAFTVPL
+947 KSLGWDVDFAVPL
-960 VVEVGVGN
+960 VVEIGVGE
-968 NWEEAH
+968 NWEKAH

>member
-1 MTYTSIPNLAKFDT
+1 MTYTDIPNLATFDT
-15 SGIDKNRPPVI
+15 SAIDKSKPPVI

-35 RCFHGLPPLSNQ
+35 RCFHGLPLLSNQ

-68 YDPTHMAV
+68 YKPTHMAV

-108 PYIHEMIEK
+108 PYIHDLIEK
-117 LGISLIKIDGFEADD
+117 LGIPLIKIDGFEADD

-137 ARNACKQGYPVV
+137 ARTACQNGYPVV

-174 ITDVAGVFDK
+174 ITDVQGVFDK

-215 TASKLLGEYG
+215 TASKLLTEYG
-225 NIEGILANLA
+225 DIDGILANLA

-241 GQKIA
+241 GQKIY
-246 EHQDEIPL
+246 EHQGEIPL

-259 TIVTDLQLPISFDE
+259 TIVTNLELPISFDE

-278 DKETQIKRAKA
+278 NKQTQIKRAKA

-306 LALLTMTEPSVT
+306 SALLKMAELPVT
-318 NDFEEGNLNHTAYH
+318 DDLFNNDNADNELNNPFDDNLA
-332 EFKDNQYHKDNT
+332 DNSDELT
-344 DKNNTDKNDTF
+344 
-355 IVKPLAVK
+355 VKPLPIK
-363 QGNYK
+363 QGTYK
-368 TVNTLDDFNALI
+368 TINSLDEFYKLI
-380 DKLKSVPYFAI
+380 DKLKSLPYFAI

-396 SIDWQKAELVGIS
+396 SIDWQKAELVGVS
-409 IATTNYEGYYIP
+409 VATTNYEGYYIP

-448 LQNPN
+448 LENQS

-464 SHIFKKYGIE
+464 SHVLKKYGIE

-510 TTFEDVAGKGVR
+510 TTFEDVAGKGAK

-528 VDMDKASDYACEDA
+528 VEMDKASDYACEDA

-555 LQKDTNANSLLHKLE
+555 LQKDNNANSLLHKLE

-601 QISQLEQQVFALAGE
+601 KISQLEQKAFELAGE
-616 RFNVASPKQLGE
+616 SFNVASPKQLGE

-651 AVLAKIDHPLVDVM
+651 ATLAKIDHPLVDVV
-665 LEYRSLSKLKST
+665 LEHRSLSKLKST

-725 IREAFVA
+725 IREAFIA
-732 PKGRVILAADYSQIE
+732 PTGRVIMAADYSQIE
-747 LRLMAHFSGDER
+747 LRLMAHFSGDES
-759 LIDAFK
+759 LINAFK

-770 HTATAS
+770 HTATAA
-776 EIMAKDLAE
+776 EIMGKELSD

-862 PNINSSNAM
+862 PDINSSNAM

-929 EMGEIIKTA
+929 EIGELIKTA

-947 KELGWDVAFTVPL
+947 KSLGWDVDFAVPL
-960 VVEVGVGN
+960 VVEIGVGE
-968 NWEEAH
+968 NWEKAH

>member
-54 TRGVLNALGKLIKK
+54 IRGVLNALGKLIKK
-68 YDPTHMAV
+68 YKPTHMAV

-82 PTFRHELSD
+82 PTFRHKLSD
-91 AYKAHR
+91 LYKAHR
-97 PPMDDDLRVQI
+97 PPMDEDLQVQI
-108 PYIHEMIEK
+108 PYIHELIEK
-117 LGISLIKIDGFEADD
+117 LGIALIKIDGFEADD

-137 ARNACKQGYPVV
+137 AHIACQNGHPVV

-191 IADYLTLMGDSSDGI
+191 IADSLTLMGDSSDGI

-225 NIEGILANLA
+225 NIEGILANVA

-259 TIVTDLQLPISFDE
+259 TIVTDLELPISFDE

-289 LYELFK
+289 SYELFK

-306 LALLTMTEPSVT
+306 LTLLKMAELPVT
-318 NDFEEGNLNHTAYH
+318 DDLFNNDNADNELNNPFDDNLA
-332 EFKDNQYHKDNT
+332 DNSDELS
-344 DKNNTDKNDTF
+344 
-355 IVKPLAVK
+355 VKPLPIK
-363 QGNYK
+363 QGTYK
-368 TVNTLDDFNALI
+368 TINSLDEFHKFI

-528 VDMDKASDYACEDA
+528 VDMDKASDYACEDV

>member
-1 MTYTSIPNLAKFDT
+1 MTYTDIPNLATFDT
-15 SGIDKNRPPVI
+15 SAIDKSKPPVI

-35 RCFHGLPPLSNQ
+35 RCFHGLPLLSNQ

-68 YDPTHMAV
+68 YKPTHMAV

-108 PYIHEMIEK
+108 PYIHDLIEK
-117 LGISLIKIDGFEADD
+117 LGIPLIKIDGFEADD

-137 ARNACKQGYPVV
+137 AHTACQNGYPVV

-174 ITDVAGVFDK
+174 ITDVQGVFDK

-215 TASKLLGEYG
+215 TASKLLTEYKD
-225 NIEGILANLA
+225 IDGILANLA

-241 GQKIA
+241 GQKIY
-246 EHQDEIPL
+246 EHQGEIPL

-259 TIVTDLQLPISFDE
+259 TIVTNLELPISFDE
-273 LRLDN
+273 LRLN
-278 DKETQIKRAKA
+278 NNKQTQIKRAKA

-306 LALLTMTEPSVT
+306 SALLKMAELPVT
-318 NDFEEGNLNHTAYH
+318 DDLFNNDNADNELNNPFDDNLA
-332 EFKDNQYHKDNT
+332 DNSDELT
-344 DKNNTDKNDTF
+344 
-355 IVKPLAVK
+355 VKPLPIK
-363 QGNYK
+363 QGTYK
-368 TVNTLDDFNALI
+368 TINSLDEFYKLI

-396 SIDWQKAELVGIS
+396 SIDWQKAELVGVS

-448 LQNPN
+448 LENQS

-464 SHIFKKYGIE
+464 SHVFKKYGIE
-474 LNNWHMDTMLASY
+474 LNNWHMDTMLTSY

-510 TTFEDVAGKGVR
+510 TTFEDVAGKGAK

-601 QISQLEQQVFALAGE
+601 QISQLEQKAFELAGE
-616 RFNVASPKQLGE
+616 SFNVASPKQLGE

-651 AVLAKIDHPLVDVM
+651 ATLAKIDHPLVDVV
-665 LEYRSLSKLKST
+665 LEHRSLSKLKST
-677 YTDTLAKVADKQG
+677 YTDALAKVADKQG

-725 IREAFVA
+725 IREAFIA
-732 PKGRVILAADYSQIE
+732 PTGRVIMAADYSQIE
-747 LRLMAHFSGDER
+747 LRLMAHFSGDES
-759 LIDAFK
+759 LINAFK

-770 HTATAS
+770 HTATAA
-776 EIMAKDLAE
+776 EIMGKELSD

-862 PNINSSNAM
+862 PDINSSNAM

-929 EMGEIIKTA
+929 EIGELIKTA

-947 KELGWDVAFTVPL
+947 KSLGWDVDFAVPL
-960 VVEVGVGN
+960 VVEIGVGE
-968 NWEEAH
+968 NWEKAH

>member
-54 TRGVLNALGKLIKK
+54 IRGVLNALGKLIKK

-108 PYIHEMIEK
+108 PYIHELIEK
-117 LGISLIKIDGFEADD
+117 LGIALIKIDGFEADD

-137 ARNACKQGYPVV
+137 ARNACMQGYPVV

-225 NIEGILANLA
+225 NIEGILANVA

-295 TLEFKKEMAEQ
+295 KLAFKKEMAEQ
-306 LALLTMTEPSVT
+306 LTLLKMAELPVT
-318 NDFEEGNLNHTAYH
+318 DDLFNNDNADNELNNPFDDNLA
-332 EFKDNQYHKDNT
+332 DNSDELS
-344 DKNNTDKNDTF
+344 
-355 IVKPLAVK
+355 VKPLPIK
-363 QGNYK
+363 QGTYK
-368 TVNTLDDFNALI
+368 TINSLDEFHKFI
-380 DKLKSVPYFAI
+380 DKLKNVPYFAI

-396 SIDWQKAELVGIS
+396 SIDWQKAELVGVS

-487 VINGVATRHNMD
+487 VINSVATYHNMD
-499 DLARHYLGVNT
+499 DLASYYLGVTT
-510 TTFEDVAGKGVR
+510 TTFEDVAGKGAK
-522 QLSFDK
+522 QLTFDK

-542 DITYRLFSVFDEY
+542 DITYRLFSVFHEY
-555 LQKDTNANSLLHKLE
+555 LQKDTNANSLLHNLE

-601 QISQLEQQVFALAGE
+601 QISQLEQKAFVLAGE
-616 RFNVASPKQLGE
+616 SFNVASPKQLGE

-635 ISGGKKTKTG
+635 IMGGKKTKTG

-651 AVLAKIDHPLVDVM
+651 AVLAKIDHPLVDVV
-665 LEYRSLSKLKST
+665 LEHRSLSKLKST

-838 MENTKSYAKSTGY
+838 MENTKNCAKSTGY

-893 KLAMIAVDKIL
+893 KLAMIAVDKVL

>member
-1 MTYTSIPNLAKFDT
+1 MTYTDIPNLATFDT
-15 SGIDKNRPPVI
+15 SAIDKSKPPVI

-35 RCFHGLPPLSNQ
+35 RCFHGLPLLSNQ

-68 YDPTHMAV
+68 YKPTHMAV

-108 PYIHEMIEK
+108 PYIHDLIEK
-117 LGISLIKIDGFEADD
+117 LGIPLIKIDGFEADD

-137 ARNACKQGYPVV
+137 ARTACQNGYPVV

-174 ITDVAGVFDK
+174 ITDVQGVFDK

-215 TASKLLGEYG
+215 TASKLLTEYKD
-225 NIEGILANLA
+225 IDGILANLA

-241 GQKIA
+241 GQKIY
-246 EHQDEIPL
+246 EHQGEIPL

-259 TIVTDLQLPISFDE
+259 TIVTNLELPISFDE

-278 DKETQIKRAKA
+278 DKQTQIKRAKA

-306 LALLTMTEPSVT
+306 SALLKMAELPVT
-318 NDFEEGNLNHTAYH
+318 DDLFNNNNADNELNNPFDDNLA
-332 EFKDNQYHKDNT
+332 DNSDELT
-344 DKNNTDKNDTF
+344 
-355 IVKPLAVK
+355 VKPLPIK
-363 QGNYK
+363 QGTYK
-368 TVNTLDDFNALI
+368 TINSLDEFYKLI
-380 DKLKSVPYFAI
+380 DKLKSLPYFAI

-396 SIDWQKAELVGIS
+396 SIDWQKAELVGVS
-409 IATTNYEGYYIP
+409 VATTNYEGYYIP

-448 LQNPN
+448 LENQS

-464 SHIFKKYGIE
+464 SHVLKKYGIE

-510 TTFEDVAGKGVR
+510 TTFEDVAGKGAK

-528 VDMDKASDYACEDA
+528 VEMDKASDYACEDA

-555 LQKDTNANSLLHKLE
+555 LQKDNNANSLLHKLE

-601 QISQLEQQVFALAGE
+601 KISQLEQKAFELAGE
-616 RFNVASPKQLGE
+616 SFNVASPKQLGE

-651 AVLAKIDHPLVDVM
+651 ATLAKIDHPLVDVV
-665 LEYRSLSKLKST
+665 LEHRSLSKLKST
-677 YTDTLAKVADKQG
+677 YTDALAKVADKQG

-725 IREAFVA
+725 IREAFIA
-732 PKGRVILAADYSQIE
+732 PTGRVIMAADYSQIE
-747 LRLMAHFSGDER
+747 LRLMAHFSGDES
-759 LIDAFK
+759 LINAFK

-770 HTATAS
+770 HTATAA
-776 EIMAKDLAE
+776 EIMGKELSD

-862 PNINSSNAM
+862 PDINSSNAM

-904 PKDHAKLL
+904 PKEHAKLL

-929 EMGEIIKTA
+929 EIGKLIKTA

-947 KELGWDVAFTVPL
+947 KSLGWDVDFAVPL
-960 VVEVGVGN
+960 VVEIGVGE
-968 NWEEAH
+968 NWEKAH

>member
-1 MTYTSIPNLAKFDT
+1 MTYTDIPNLATFDT
-15 SGIDKNRPPVI
+15 SAIDKSKPPVI

-35 RCFHGLPPLSNQ
+35 RCFHGLPLLSNQ

-68 YDPTHMAV
+68 YKPTHMAV

-108 PYIHEMIEK
+108 PYIHDLIEK
-117 LGISLIKIDGFEADD
+117 LGIPLIKIDGFEADD

-137 ARNACKQGYPVV
+137 ARTACQNGYPVV

-174 ITDVAGVFDK
+174 ITDVQGVFDK

-215 TASKLLGEYG
+215 TASKLLTEYG
-225 NIEGILANLA
+225 DIDGILANLA

-241 GQKIA
+241 GQKIY
-246 EHQDEIPL
+246 EHQGEIPL

-259 TIVTDLQLPISFDE
+259 TIVTNLELPISFDE

-278 DKETQIKRAKA
+278 NKQTQIKRAKA

-306 LALLTMTEPSVT
+306 LALLKMAELPVT
-318 NDFEEGNLNHTAYH
+318 DDLFNNDNADNELNNPFDDNLA
-332 EFKDNQYHKDNT
+332 DNSDELT
-344 DKNNTDKNDTF
+344 
-355 IVKPLAVK
+355 VKPLPIK
-363 QGNYK
+363 QGTYK
-368 TVNTLDDFNALI
+368 TINSLDEFYKLI

-396 SIDWQKAELVGIS
+396 SIDWQKAELVGVS
-409 IATTNYEGYYIP
+409 VATTNYEGYYIP

-448 LQNPN
+448 LENQS

-464 SHIFKKYGIE
+464 SHVFKKYGIE

-499 DLARHYLGVNT
+499 DLARHYLGINT
-510 TTFEDVAGKGVR
+510 TTFEDVAGKGAK

-528 VDMDKASDYACEDA
+528 VDMDRASDYACEDA

-601 QISQLEQQVFALAGE
+601 QISQLEQKAFELAGE
-616 RFNVASPKQLGE
+616 SFNVASPKQLGE

-651 AVLAKIDHPLVDVM
+651 ATLAKIDHPLVDVV
-665 LEYRSLSKLKST
+665 LEHRSLSKLKST
-677 YTDTLAKVADKQG
+677 YTDALAKVADKQG

-725 IREAFVA
+725 IREAFIA
-732 PKGRVILAADYSQIE
+732 PTGRVIMAADYSQIE
-747 LRLMAHFSGDER
+747 LRLMAHFSGDES
-759 LIDAFK
+759 LINAFK

-770 HTATAS
+770 HTATAA
-776 EIMAKDLAE
+776 EIMGKELSD

-862 PNINSSNAM
+862 PDINSSNAM

-929 EMGEIIKTA
+929 EIGKLIKTA

-947 KELGWDVAFTVPL
+947 KSLGWDVDFAVPL
-960 VVEVGVGN
+960 VVEIGVGE
-968 NWEEAH
+968 NWEKAH

>member
-1 MTYTSIPNLAKFDT
+1 MTYTDIPNLATFDT
-15 SGIDKNRPPVI
+15 SAIDKSKPPVI

-35 RCFHGLPPLSNQ
+35 RCFHGLPLLSNQ

-68 YDPTHMAV
+68 YKPTHMAV

-108 PYIHEMIEK
+108 PYIHDLIEK
-117 LGISLIKIDGFEADD
+117 LGIPLIKIDGFEADD

-137 ARNACKQGYPVV
+137 ARTACQNGYPVV

-174 ITDVAGVFDK
+174 ITDVQGVFDK

-215 TASKLLGEYG
+215 TASKLLTEYKD
-225 NIEGILANLA
+225 IDGILANLA

-241 GQKIA
+241 GQKIY
-246 EHQDEIPL
+246 EHQGEIPL

-259 TIVTDLQLPISFDE
+259 TIVTNLELPISFDE

-278 DKETQIKRAKA
+278 DKQTQIKRAKA

-306 LALLTMTEPSVT
+306 SALLKMAELPVT
-318 NDFEEGNLNHTAYH
+318 DDLFNNDNADNELNNPFDDNLA
-332 EFKDNQYHKDNT
+332 DNSDELT
-344 DKNNTDKNDTF
+344 
-355 IVKPLAVK
+355 VKPLPIK
-363 QGNYK
+363 QGTYK
-368 TVNTLDDFNALI
+368 TINSLDEFYKLI
-380 DKLKSVPYFAI
+380 DKLKSLPYFAI

-396 SIDWQKAELVGIS
+396 SIDWQKAELVGVS
-409 IATTNYEGYYIP
+409 VATTNYEGYYIP

-448 LQNPN
+448 LENQS

-464 SHIFKKYGIE
+464 SHVLKKYGIE

-510 TTFEDVAGKGVR
+510 TTFEDVAGKGAK

-528 VDMDKASDYACEDA
+528 VEMDKASDYACEDA

-555 LQKDTNANSLLHKLE
+555 LQKDNNANSLLHKLE

-601 QISQLEQQVFALAGE
+601 KISQLEQKAFELAGE
-616 RFNVASPKQLGE
+616 SFNVASPKQLGE

-651 AVLAKIDHPLVDVM
+651 ATLAKIDHPLVDVV
-665 LEYRSLSKLKST
+665 LEHRSLSKLKST
-677 YTDTLAKVADKQG
+677 YTDALAKVADKQG

-725 IREAFVA
+725 IREAFIA
-732 PKGRVILAADYSQIE
+732 PTGRVIMAADYSQIE
-747 LRLMAHFSGDER
+747 LRLMAHFSGDES
-759 LIDAFK
+759 LINAFK

-770 HTATAS
+770 HTATAA
-776 EIMAKDLAE
+776 EIMGKELSD

-862 PNINSSNAM
+862 PDINSSNAM

-904 PKDHAKLL
+904 PKEHAKLL

-929 EMGEIIKTA
+929 EIGKLIKTA

-947 KELGWDVAFTVPL
+947 KSLGWDVDFAVPL
-960 VVEVGVGN
+960 VVEIGVGE
-968 NWEEAH
+968 NWEKAH

>member
-54 TRGVLNALGKLIKK
+54 IRGVLNALGKLIKK
-68 YDPTHMAV
+68 YGPTHMAV

-97 PPMDDDLRVQI
+97 PPMDEDLQVQI
-108 PYIHEMIEK
+108 PYIHELIEK
-117 LGISLIKIDGFEADD
+117 LGIALIKIDGFEADD

-137 ARNACKQGYPVV
+137 ARNACMQGYPVV

-225 NIEGILANLA
+225 DIDGILANLA

-318 NDFEEGNLNHTAYH
+318 NDLFNN
-332 EFKDNQYHKDNT
+332 DNT
-344 DKNNTDKNDTF
+344 DNELNNPFDDNLADNSDELS
-355 IVKPLAVK
+355 VKPLPIK
-363 QGNYK
+363 QGTYK
-368 TVNTLDDFNALI
+368 TINSLDEFHKFI
-380 DKLKSVPYFAI
+380 DKLKNVPYFAI

-396 SIDWQKAELVGIS
+396 SIDWQKAELVGVS

-436 DRDFVLNELKPI
+436 DRDVVLNELKPI

-499 DLARHYLGVNT
+499 DLARHYLGVTT
-510 TTFEDVAGKGVR
+510 TTFEDVAGKGAK
-522 QLSFDK
+522 QLTFDK

-542 DITYRLFSVFDEY
+542 DITYRLFSVFHEY
-555 LQKDTNANSLLHKLE
+555 LQKDTNANSLLHNLE

-601 QISQLEQQVFALAGE
+601 QISQLEQQAFELAGE
-616 RFNVASPKQLGE
+616 TFNVASPKQLGE

-635 ISGGKKTKTG
+635 IMGGKKTKTG

-651 AVLAKIDHPLVDVM
+651 AVLAKIDHPLVDVV
-665 LEYRSLSKLKST
+665 LEHRSLSKLKST
-677 YTDTLAKVADKQG
+677 YTDALAKVADKQG

-725 IREAFVA
+725 IREAFIA
-732 PKGRVILAADYSQIE
+732 PTGRVIMAADYSQIE
-747 LRLMAHFSGDER
+747 LRLMAHFSGDES
-759 LIDAFK
+759 LINAFK

-862 PNINSSNAM
+862 PDINSSNTM

-893 KLAMIAVDKIL
+893 KLAMIAVDKVL

-924 SDKAD
+924 ADKAD
-929 EMGEIIKTA
+929 EIGEIIKTA

>member
-1 MTYTSIPNLAKFDT
+1 MTYTDIPNLATFDT
-15 SGIDKNRPPVI
+15 SAIDKSKPPVI

-35 RCFHGLPPLSNQ
+35 RCFHGLPLLSNQ

-68 YDPTHMAV
+68 YKPSHMAV

-108 PYIHEMIEK
+108 PYIHDLIEK
-117 LGISLIKIDGFEADD
+117 LGIPLIKIDGFEADD

-137 ARNACKQGYPVV
+137 AHTACQNGYPVV

-174 ITDVAGVFDK
+174 ITDVQGVFDK

-215 TASKLLGEYG
+215 TASKLLTEYG
-225 NIEGILANLA
+225 DIDGILANLA

-241 GQKIA
+241 GQKIY
-246 EHQDEIPL
+246 EHQGEIPL

-259 TIVTDLQLPISFDE
+259 TIVTNLELPISFDE

-278 DKETQIKRAKA
+278 NKQTQIKRAKA

-306 LALLTMTEPSVT
+306 SALLKMAELPVT
-318 NDFEEGNLNHTAYH
+318 DDLFNNDNADNELNNPFDDNLA
-332 EFKDNQYHKDNT
+332 DNSDELT
-344 DKNNTDKNDTF
+344 
-355 IVKPLAVK
+355 VKPLPIK
-363 QGNYK
+363 QGTYK
-368 TVNTLDDFNALI
+368 TINSLDEFYKLI
-380 DKLKSVPYFAI
+380 DKLKSLPYFAI

-396 SIDWQKAELVGIS
+396 SIDWQKAELVGVS
-409 IATTNYEGYYIP
+409 VATTNYEGYYIP

-448 LQNPN
+448 LENQS

-464 SHIFKKYGIE
+464 SHVLKKYGIE

-510 TTFEDVAGKGVR
+510 TTFEDVAGKGAK

-528 VDMDKASDYACEDA
+528 VEMDKASDYACEDA

-555 LQKDTNANSLLHKLE
+555 LQKDNNANSLLHKLE

-601 QISQLEQQVFALAGE
+601 KISQLEQKAFELAGE
-616 RFNVASPKQLGE
+616 SFNVASPKQLGE

-651 AVLAKIDHPLVDVM
+651 ATLAKIDHPLVDVV
-665 LEYRSLSKLKST
+665 LEHRSLSKLKST
-677 YTDTLAKVADKQG
+677 YTDALAKVADKQG

-725 IREAFVA
+725 IREAFIA
-732 PKGRVILAADYSQIE
+732 PTGRVIMAADYSQIE
-747 LRLMAHFSGDER
+747 LRLMAHFSGDES
-759 LIDAFK
+759 LINAFK

-770 HTATAS
+770 HTATAA
-776 EIMAKDLAE
+776 EIMGKELSD

-862 PNINSSNAM
+862 PDINSSNAM

-929 EMGEIIKTA
+929 EIGKLIKTA

-947 KELGWDVAFTVPL
+947 KSLGWDVDFAVPL
-960 VVEVGVGN
+960 VVEIGVGE
-968 NWEEAH
+968 NWEKAH

>member
-1 MTYTSIPNLAKFDT
+1 MTYTDIPNLATFDT
-15 SGIDKNRPPVI
+15 STIDKSKPPVI

-35 RCFHGLPPLSNQ
+35 RCFHGMPPLSNQ

-54 TRGVLNALGKLIKK
+54 TRGVLNALNKLIKK
-68 YDPTHMAV
+68 YKPTHMAV

-108 PYIHEMIEK
+108 PYIHDLIEK
-117 LGISLIKIDGFEADD
+117 LGIPLIKIDGYEADD

-137 ARNACKQGYPVV
+137 ARNACMQGYPVV

-174 ITDVAGVFDK
+174 ITDVQGVIDK

-215 TASKLLGEYG
+215 TASKLLTEYG
-225 NIEGILANLA
+225 DIDGILANLA

-241 GQKIA
+241 GQKIY
-246 EHQDEIPL
+246 EHQGEIPL

-259 TIVTDLQLPISFDE
+259 TIVTNLELPISFDE
-273 LRLDN
+273 LKLDN
-278 DKETQIKRAKA
+278 NKEIQIKRAKA

-306 LALLTMTEPSVT
+306 LALLKMAELPITDDLFNHDNSDNEINNPF
-318 NDFEEGNLNHTAYH
+318 DGNLA
-332 EFKDNQYHKDNT
+332 DNSDELS
-344 DKNNTDKNDTF
+344 
-355 IVKPLAVK
+355 VKPLPIK
-363 QGNYK
+363 QGTYK
-368 TVNTLDDFNALI
+368 TINALDEFHKLI
-380 DKLKSVPYFAI
+380 DKLNSVPYFAI

-396 SIDWQKAELVGIS
+396 SIDWQKADLVGVS
-409 IATTNYEGYYIP
+409 VATANYEGYYIP

-436 DRDFVLNELKPI
+436 DRDFVLNQLKPI
-448 LQNPN
+448 LENPN

-510 TTFEDVAGKGVR
+510 TTFEDVAGKGAK

-542 DITYRLFSVFDEY
+542 DITYRLFSVFDDY

-581 HDGILIKTEFLGKLS
+581 HDGILVKTEFLGKLS

-601 QISQLEQQVFALAGE
+601 QISQLEQKAFELAGE
-616 RFNVASPKQLGE
+616 TFNVASPKQLGE

-635 ISGGKKTKTG
+635 IAGGKKTKTG

-651 AVLAKIDHPLVDVM
+651 AVLAKIDHPLVDVV
-665 LEYRSLSKLKST
+665 LEHRSLSKLKST
-677 YTDTLAKVADKQG
+677 YTDALAKVADKQG

-725 IREAFVA
+725 IREAFIA
-732 PKGRVILAADYSQIE
+732 PTGRVIMAADYSQIE
-747 LRLMAHFSGDER
+747 LRLMAHFSGDES
-759 LIDAFK
+759 LINAFK

-770 HTATAS
+770 HTATAA
-776 EIMAKDLAE
+776 EIMGKDLAD

-833 AIHDY
+833 AIHGY

-862 PNINSSNAM
+862 PDINSSNAM

-893 KLAMIAVDKIL
+893 KLAMIAVDKVL

-924 SDKAD
+924 ANKAD
-929 EMGEIIKTA
+929 EIGELIKTA

-947 KELGWDVAFTVPL
+947 KSLGWDVEFAVPL
-960 VVEVGVGN
+960 VVEIGVGE
-968 NWEEAH
+968 NWEKAH

>member
-1 MTYTSIPNLAKFDT
+1 MTYTDIPNLATFDT
-15 SGIDKNRPPVI
+15 SAIDKSKPPVI

-35 RCFHGLPPLSNQ
+35 RCFHGLPLLSNQ

-68 YDPTHMAV
+68 YKPTHMAV

-108 PYIHEMIEK
+108 PYIHDLIEK
-117 LGISLIKIDGFEADD
+117 LGIPLIKIDGFEADD

-137 ARNACKQGYPVV
+137 ARTACQNGYPVV

-174 ITDVAGVFDK
+174 ITDVQGVFDK

-215 TASKLLGEYG
+215 TASKLLTEYKD
-225 NIEGILANLA
+225 IDGILANLA

-241 GQKIA
+241 GQKIY
-246 EHQDEIPL
+246 EHQGEIPL

-259 TIVTDLQLPISFDE
+259 TIVTNLELPVSFDE

-278 DKETQIKRAKA
+278 DKQTQIKRAKA

-306 LALLTMTEPSVT
+306 SALLKMAELPVT
-318 NDFEEGNLNHTAYH
+318 DDLFNNDNADNELNNPFDDNLA
-332 EFKDNQYHKDNT
+332 DNSDELS
-344 DKNNTDKNDTF
+344 
-355 IVKPLAVK
+355 VKPLPIK
-363 QGNYK
+363 QGTYK
-368 TVNTLDDFNALI
+368 TINSLDEFHTLI
-380 DKLKSVPYFAI
+380 DKLKSLPYFAI

-396 SIDWQKAELVGIS
+396 SIDWQKAELVGVS
-409 IATTNYEGYYIP
+409 VATTNYEGYYIP

-436 DRDFVLNELKPI
+436 DRYFVLNELKPI
-448 LQNPN
+448 LENQS

-464 SHIFKKYGIE
+464 SHVFKKYGIE

-510 TTFEDVAGKGVR
+510 TTFEDVAGKGAK

-601 QISQLEQQVFALAGE
+601 QISQLEQKAFELAGE
-616 RFNVASPKQLGE
+616 SFNVASPKQLGE

-651 AVLAKIDHPLVDVM
+651 AILAKIDHPLVDVV
-665 LEYRSLSKLKST
+665 LEHRSLSKLKNT
-677 YTDTLAKVADKQG
+677 YTDALAKVADKQG

-725 IREAFVA
+725 IREAFIA
-732 PKGRVILAADYSQIE
+732 PTGRVIMAADYSQIE
-747 LRLMAHFSGDER
+747 LRLMAHFSGDES
-759 LIDAFK
+759 LINAFK

-770 HTATAS
+770 HTATAA
-776 EIMAKDLAE
+776 EIMGKELSD

-862 PNINSSNAM
+862 PDINSSNAM

-904 PKDHAKLL
+904 PKEHAKLL

-924 SDKAD
+924 SDKSD
-929 EMGEIIKTA
+929 EIGELIKTA

-947 KELGWDVAFTVPL
+947 KSLGWDVDFAVPL
-960 VVEVGVGN
+960 VVEIGVGE
-968 NWEEAH
+968 NWEKAH

>member
-15 SGIDKNRPPVI
+15 SGIDNNRPPVI

-54 TRGVLNALGKLIKK
+54 TRGVLNALGKLMKK
-68 YDPTHMAV
+68 YNPTHMAV

-82 PTFRHELSD
+82 PTFRHKLSD
-91 AYKAHR
+91 LYKAHR
-97 PPMDDDLRVQI
+97 PPMDEDLQVQI
-108 PYIHEMIEK
+108 PYIHELIEK
-117 LGISLIKIDGFEADD
+117 LGIALIKIDGFEADD

-137 ARNACKQGYPVV
+137 ARNACMQGYPVV

-225 NIEGILANLA
+225 DIDGILANLA

-318 NDFEEGNLNHTAYH
+318 NDLFNN
-332 EFKDNQYHKDNT
+332 DNT
-344 DKNNTDKNDTF
+344 DNELNNPFDDNLADNSDELS
-355 IVKPLAVK
+355 VKPLPIK
-363 QGNYK
+363 QGTYK
-368 TVNTLDDFNALI
+368 TINSLDEFHKFI
-380 DKLKSVPYFAI
+380 DKLKNVPYFAI

-396 SIDWQKAELVGIS
+396 SIDWQKAELVGVS

-499 DLARHYLGVNT
+499 DLARHYLGVTT
-510 TTFEDVAGKGVR
+510 TTFEDVAGKGAK

-555 LQKDTNANSLLHKLE
+555 LQKDTNANSLLHQLE

-601 QISQLEQQVFALAGE
+601 QISQLEQKAFELAGE
-616 RFNVASPKQLGE
+616 TFNVASPKQLGE

-635 ISGGKKTKTG
+635 ILGGKKTKTG

-651 AVLAKIDHPLVDVM
+651 AVLAKIDHPLVDVV
-665 LEYRSLSKLKST
+665 LEHRSLSKLKST
-677 YTDTLAKVADKQG
+677 YTDALAKVADKQG

-725 IREAFVA
+725 IREAFIA
-732 PKGRVILAADYSQIE
+732 PTGRVIMAADYSQIE
-747 LRLMAHFSGDER
+747 LRLMAHFSGDES
-759 LIDAFK
+759 LINAFK

-770 HTATAS
+770 HTATAA
-776 EIMAKDLAE
+776 EIMGKDLAD

-838 MENTKSYAKSTGY
+838 MENTKSYVKSTGY

-862 PNINSSNAM
+862 PDINSSNTM

-904 PKDHAKLL
+904 PKDHAKLM

>member
-1 MTYTSIPNLAKFDT
+1 MTYTDIPNLATFDT
-15 SGIDKNRPPVI
+15 SAIDKSKPPVI

-35 RCFHGLPPLSNQ
+35 RCFHGLPLLSNQ

-68 YDPTHMAV
+68 YKPTHMAV

-108 PYIHEMIEK
+108 PYIHDLIEK
-117 LGISLIKIDGFEADD
+117 LGIPLIKIDGFEADD

-137 ARNACKQGYPVV
+137 AHTACQNGYPVV

-174 ITDVAGVFDK
+174 ITDVQGVFDK

-215 TASKLLGEYG
+215 TASKLLTEYKD
-225 NIEGILANLA
+225 IDGILANLA

-241 GQKIA
+241 GQKIY
-246 EHQDEIPL
+246 EHQGEIPL

-259 TIVTDLQLPISFDE
+259 TIVTNLELPISFDE

-278 DKETQIKRAKA
+278 NKQTQIKRAKA

-306 LALLTMTEPSVT
+306 SALLKMAELPVT
-318 NDFEEGNLNHTAYH
+318 DDLFNNDNADNELNNPFDDNLA
-332 EFKDNQYHKDNT
+332 DNSDELT
-344 DKNNTDKNDTF
+344 
-355 IVKPLAVK
+355 VKPLPIK
-363 QGNYK
+363 QGTYK
-368 TVNTLDDFNALI
+368 TINSLDEFYKLI
-380 DKLKSVPYFAI
+380 DKLKSLPYFAI

-396 SIDWQKAELVGIS
+396 SIDWQKAELVGVS
-409 IATTNYEGYYIP
+409 VATTNYEGYYIP

-448 LQNPN
+448 LENQS

-464 SHIFKKYGIE
+464 SHVLKKYGIE

-510 TTFEDVAGKGVR
+510 TTFEDVAGKGAK

-555 LQKDTNANSLLHKLE
+555 LQKDNNANSLLHKLE

-601 QISQLEQQVFALAGE
+601 QISQLEQKAFELAGE
-616 RFNVASPKQLGE
+616 SFNVASPKQLGE

-651 AVLAKIDHPLVDVM
+651 ATLAKIDHPLVDVV
-665 LEYRSLSKLKST
+665 LEHRSLSKLKST
-677 YTDTLAKVADKQG
+677 YTDALAKVADKQG

-725 IREAFVA
+725 IREAFIA
-732 PKGRVILAADYSQIE
+732 PTGRVIMAADYSQIE
-747 LRLMAHFSGDER
+747 LRLMAHFSGDES
-759 LIDAFK
+759 LINAFK

-770 HTATAS
+770 HTATAA
-776 EIMAKDLAE
+776 EIMGKELSD

-862 PNINSSNAM
+862 PDINSSNAM

-929 EMGEIIKTA
+929 EIGKLIKTA

-947 KELGWDVAFTVPL
+947 KSLGWDVDFAVPL
-960 VVEVGVGN
+960 VVEIGVGE
-968 NWEEAH
+968 NWEKAH